1 MGVECAPYRAEATVR
16 NKSKDGTKR
25 HVLDVPHL
33 VRVAISSLTH
43 LVVVASAVS
52 VVCGKKGQYL
62 MGSSINSNTYSA
74 GRIYNTAH
82 RLSRLGLGKVYR
94 RCRENSEKSLINSE

>member
-1 MGVECAPYRAEATVR
+1 MLALYHKYISETVFEKFS
-16 NKSKDGTKR
+16 NTYYE
-25 HVLDVPHL
+25 
-33 VRVAISSLTH
+33 I
-43 LVVVASAVS
+43 VVFASAVS
-52 VVCGKKGQYL
+52 VVCGKKGQDL

-74 GRIYNTAH
+74 GSIYNTAR